1 MQQLNESTESN
12 TINNQ
17 TEQIKFTGKAGEYFA
32 IWIVNVAL
40 TILTL
45 GIYSAW
51 AKVRTNQYFYGNT
64 FLADASF
71 RYTANPVQI
80 LKGRLIAFAVFMA
93 YSISTSMDPVI
104 AGGALILLMI
114 LTPAFLVMSMAFRL
128 RNSMY
133 RNVRFNFDKNFKRAY
148 FIYALPVIVIGL
160 YVFITSQIQN
170 FVAEDPEAMTTLG
183 MMMAVLVIAILIMFP
198 WWDFMVTKFKV
209 AHAKFGTSDFKF
221 SATLKNY
228 YTMYFIAFV
237 LAILVFGLAGFIMV
251 GAMELLK
258 TSGEEVGV
266 LPIIMPFLVIF
277 IMLPAY
283 LWLFAYMQAKRTNL
297 MYNNMNISGN
307 KVKSELKTG
316 YLLYLYVTN
325 TLAMMVSLGLL
336 MPWAK
341 IRTARYRAS
350 VTSLNVAGDLGQ
362 YTSAQEQQQSALGE
376 EMGEMFD
383 MDLGF

>member
-1 MQQLNESTESN
+1 MTEQLSESN
-12 TINNQ
+12 TTNNQ
-17 TEQIKFTGKAGEYFA
+17 TEQFQFSGKAGEFFA

-80 LKGRLIAFAVFMA
+80 LKGRAIAFAVFMV

-160 YVFITSQIQN
+160 YIFITSQIQN
-170 FVAEDPEAMTTLG
+170 FVAEDPEAMTSLG

-209 AHAKFGTSDFKF
+209 VHAKFGTSDFKF
-221 SATLKNY
+221 SATIKNY
-228 YTMYFIAFV
+228 YVMYFIAFV
-237 LAILVFGLAGFIMV
+237 LTILVFGLAGFIMV
-251 GAMELLK
+251 AAMESLK
-258 TSGEEVGV
+258 PSSEEAGI
-266 LPIIMPFLVIF
+266 LPVIMPFLVIF

-283 LWLFAYMQAKRTNL
+283 LWLFAYIQAKRTNL
-297 MYNNMNISGN
+297 MYNNLEISGN
-307 KVKSELKTG
+307 QVRSELKTG

-325 TLAMMVSLGLL
+325 TLAMMISLGLL

-350 VTSLNVAGDLGQ
+350 VTSLIVTGDLGQ

>member
-1 MQQLNESTESN
+1 MDEVNAVNEASVTNECF
-12 TINNQ
+12 Q
-17 TEQIKFTGKAGEYFA
+17 FTGKAGEFFA
-32 IWIVNVAL
+32 IWIVNIAL

-80 LKGRLIAFAVFMA
+80 LKGRIIAFVVFMA

-148 FIYALPVIVIGL
+148 FIFALPVVVIGL
-160 YVFITSQIQN
+160 YIFITSQIQN
-170 FVAEDPEAMTTLG
+170 FVAEDPESMATFGIALGILLLAM
-183 MMMAVLVIAILIMFP
+183 VLMFP
-198 WWDFMVTKFKV
+198 WWDYMVTNFKV
-209 AHAKFGTSDFKF
+209 VHARFGTSDFKF
-221 SATLKNY
+221 TATTKNY
-228 YTMYFIAFV
+228 YRMYFIAFV
-237 LAILVFGLAGFIMV
+237 LSILIFGFAGIIV
-251 GAMELLK
+251 AGVIELLK
-258 TSGEEVGV
+258 SGEETGDFPV
-266 LPIIMPFLVIF
+266 IMPFLIIF

-297 MYNNMNISGN
+297 MYNNLDISGN
-307 KVKSELKTG
+307 KVQSELKTG
-316 YLLYLYVTN
+316 YLLYLYITN
-325 TLAMMVSLGLL
+325 TLAMMISLGLL

-341 IRTARYRAS
+341 VRTARYRAS

-362 YTSAQEQQQSALGE
+362 YTSAQQQQQSALGE
-376 EMGEMFD
+376 EIGEMFD

>member
-1 MQQLNESTESN
+1 MEESN
-12 TINNQ
+12 QVNEVSIKN
-17 TEQIKFTGKAGEYFA
+17 EPFKFTGKGGEFFA

-51 AKVRTNQYFYGNT
+51 AKVRTHQYFYGNT

-80 LKGRLIAFAVFMA
+80 LKGRVIAFIVFMFYYA
-93 YSISTSMDPVI
+93 SSTMSPII
-104 AGGALILLMI
+104 AAGALIILMLLV
-114 LTPAFLVMSMAFRL
+114 PAFMVMSMAFRL

-133 RNVRFNFDKNFKRAY
+133 RNVRFNFDKNFKQAY
-148 FIYALPVIVIGL
+148 KVFAIPVVITGL
-160 YVFITSQIQN
+160 YIFLAGQLQN
-170 FVAEDPEAMTTLG
+170 VMIEDPNG
-183 MMMAVLVIAILIMFP
+183 KFFPIAILVLVLAMVLMFP
-198 WWDFMVTKFKV
+198 WWEYMITHFKV
-209 AHAKFGTSDFKF
+209 VHAKYGTSDFKF
-221 SATLKNY
+221 SASTKNY
-228 YTMYFIAFV
+228 YGMY
-237 LAILVFGLAGFIMV
+237 LKMYGLMILIFGGM
-251 GAMELLK
+251 
-258 TSGEEVGV
+258 GV
-266 LPIIMPFLVIF
+266 LMAVVIPALNSAGKESGMSGAIIF
-277 IMLPAY
+277 IMMLLMFPAY
-283 LWLFAYMQAKRTNL
+283 MWIFAYIQAKRTNL
-297 MYNNMNISGN
+297 VYNNLDINGN
-307 KVKSELKTG
+307 KVQSELKTG

-325 TLAMMVSLGLL
+325 TLAMMATLGLL

-362 YTSAQEQQQSALGE
+362 FTSAQEQQQSALGE

>member
-1 MQQLNESTESN
+1 MDNLNEVNDASIKKEPF
-12 TINNQ
+12 
-17 TEQIKFTGKAGEYFA
+17 KFTGKAGEFFA

-51 AKVRTNQYFYGNT
+51 AKVRTHQYFYGNT

-80 LKGRLIAFAVFMA
+80 LKGRIIAFIVFVM
-93 YSISTSMDPVI
+93 YSVSTSMDPII
-104 AGGALILLMI
+104 AGGALIILMLLM
-114 LTPAFLVMSMAFRL
+114 PAFLVMSMAFRL

-133 RNVRFNFDKNFKRAY
+133 RNVRFNFNKNFKQAY
-148 FIYALPVIVIGL
+148 IVFAIPVLITGFYIFAASQLQNVMIENSDSKFLPIATLVL
-160 YVFITSQIQN
+160 F
-170 FVAEDPEAMTTLG
+170 LG
-183 MMMAVLVIAILIMFP
+183 MILMFP
-198 WWDFMVTKFKV
+198 WWEYMITNFKV
-209 AHAKFGTSDFKF
+209 VHAKFGSSDFKF
-221 SATLKNY
+221 SASTKNY
-228 YTMYFIAFV
+228 YIMYLKIYGMF
-237 LAILVFGLAGFIMV
+237 ILVFSLIVGFAMMLINMGLSGEVEGTSGIVIMV
-251 GAMELLK
+251 MMFL
-258 TSGEEVGV
+258 
-266 LPIIMPFLVIF
+266 IFPFYLWMF
-277 IMLPAY
+277 AY
-283 LWLFAYMQAKRTNL
+283 LQAKRTNL
-297 MYNNMNISGN
+297 MYNNLDISGN
-307 KVKSELKTG
+307 KVQSELKTG

-325 TLAMMVSLGLL
+325 TLAMMFTLGLL

-350 VTSLNVAGDLGQ
+350 VTSLNVTGDLGQ